1 MLTQFYRAGLLTL
14 RRTSVLGGPAPLAWW
29 LLLGVAGAHWVTL
42 RNRRRV
48 LLDGEGRIVRGL
60 PREFEGV
67 PVQQVSP
74 LAREARTIAK
84 AAARSCAAGPRRGKT
99 FASSSAAVDQL
110 LEANPRLR
118 QLLEDDCSH
127 DCLRYRAWM
136 NRGRRG
142 PKPAPSPGDG
152 RFDALNERLE
162 LKGRRRVG
170 SWLEAVYVTAPP
182 SRRWADFGPRLEA
195 LEEAAGFRLNLPAGA
210 EVLELD
216 DQAAAACNDR
226 AAERI
231 DDLFARAR
239 AGAAGGDDEVPF

>member
-1 MLTQFYRAGLLTL
+1 MLTQFYRSGLLTL

-48 LLDGEGRIVRGL
+48 LLDAEGRVVRGL

-74 LAREARTIAK
+74 LSREARAIAK
-84 AAARSCAAGPRRGKT
+84 KAARACSSSSRRPRT
-99 FASSSAAVDQL
+99 FATSDAAVRQL

-127 DCLRYRAWM
+127 DCVRYRAWL
-136 NRGRRG
+136 NHGRRG
-142 PKPAPSPGDG
+142 PKPSAGPGDG

-182 SRRWADFGPRLEA
+182 SRRWEDFGPRLEA

-216 DQAAAACNDR
+216 EAAAAACQDR
-226 AAERI
+226 ADEQI
-231 DDLFARAR
+231 GDLFARAR
-239 AGAAGGDDEVPF
+239 GAAVDDEVPF